1 MKNNKLYIQMFSIHG
16 LLRGK
21 NLELGRDADTGGQ
34 VLYVTE
40 LAKHLSQLPNIER
53 IDLFTRLISDKTTSD
68 DYSVPI
74 ESVSEKFRIIRI
86 RCGGLKYM
94 RKELLWS
101 HLDEYVDKII
111 KFIKRQNRIPDIFH
125 GHYADAGYVANV
137 LSQFFGSPF
146 VFTGH
151 SLGQSKLQRLKHDGM
166 KEDDIIKKFK
176 IDHRISVEENLL
188 ENADLVITST
198 HQEIQKQYG
207 LYHNKDVPNYRVIPP
222 GLNLEKFYPF
232 YHNQLPDF
240 PRDEQLMYAQA
251 SLLEELNRFLIHPD
265 KPLILTL
272 CRPDKRKNIS
282 GLVKAYGEDRELQ
295 AIANLAIFAGIR
307 KNIVEMEDNERGVLT
322 DMLLLMDKYD
332 LYGKMAIPKTH
343 EFEHEVPELYR
354 LTAEKRGVFV
364 NSALTEPFG
373 LTLIEAGACGLPLVA
388 TNDGGPQDILA
399 NLKNGILVDPTNT
412 EEISQAIIDIL
423 TNTEKWKQ
431 FSKNGVMNAQKHYT
445 WEAHVK
451 KYTNTIKKLAK
462 PGIKKDFQE
471 KIPRQPIGAR
481 LTRLNYFLI
490 TDIDN
495 TLLGGEKKDLTD
507 FFNILKENCRYF
519 GFGVATGR
527 SVDSAAEILK
537 KHDVPQ
543 PDLIIS
549 SVGTEIYY
557 GKNLFYDPGWDAHLS
572 NKWERKKIQK
582 TLDQLDFLTYQE
594 DQHQRKF
601 KISYYM
607 EPSKDHLTEIHDLL
621 VRNKC
626 RYNLVYS
633 GNKYLDI
640 IPYRASKGKAIR
652 YISYKWEIPINHIMT
667 CGDSGNDEEM
677 LRGELPGVVVGNYEK
692 EMEPL
697 KGLRKIYFAKNE
709 YAAGIIEGLEHY
721 GLLREAKQQRR
732 KKT

>member
-1 MKNNKLYIQMFSIHG
+1 MKNDKLYIQMFSIHG
-16 LLRGK
+16 LVRGK

-34 VLYVTE
+34 VLYVVE
-40 LAKHLSQLPNIER
+40 LAKHMSQLENVER
-53 IDLFTRLISDKTTSD
+53 IDLFTRLISGKTTSD
-68 DYSVPI
+68 DYAVPI
-74 ESVSEKFRIIRI
+74 EKVTEKFRIIRI
-86 RCGGLKYM
+86 RCGGLKYI
-94 RKELLWS
+94 RKELLWP
-101 HLDEYVDKII
+101 HLDEYVDKTI

-125 GHYADAGYVANV
+125 GHYADAGYAANV

-151 SLGQSKLQRLKHDGM
+151 SLGRSKFQRLKHNGM
-166 KEDDIIKKFK
+166 KEIDIIKKFK
-176 IDHRISVEENLL
+176 IDHRINVEESVLD
-188 ENADLVITST
+188 NADLVITST
-198 HQEIQKQYG
+198 NQEIQKQYG
-207 LYHNKDVPNYRVIPP
+207 LYQNKTVPKFQVIPP

-251 SLLEELNRFLIHPD
+251 SLLEELNRFLIQPD

-307 KNIVEMEDNERGVLT
+307 KNILEMEENERGVLT

-354 LTAEKRGVFV
+354 LTAEKKGVFV
-364 NSALTEPFG
+364 NAALTEPFG
-373 LTLIEAGACGLPLVA
+373 LTLIEAAACGLPLVA

-399 NLKNGILVDPTNT
+399 NLHNGTLVNPTNT
-412 EEISQAIIDIL
+412 EEISGAIKDIL
-423 TNTEKWKQ
+423 TNPEKWKQ
-431 FSKNGVMNAQKHYT
+431 FSKNGVMNSQKYYT

-451 KYTNTIKKLAK
+451 NYANCIKKLAK
-462 PGIKKDFQE
+462 PGITKDFE
-471 KIPRQPIGAR
+471 DKLPRQPIGAR

-495 TLLGGEKKDLTD
+495 TLIGGDKKGLVKL
-507 FFNILKENCRYF
+507 FHILKENCRNI

-527 SVDSAAEILK
+527 SVDSAADILK
-537 KHDVPQ
+537 EHDVPM

-557 GKNLFYDPGWDAHLS
+557 GKNLFYDPGWDAHLL
-572 NKWERKKIQK
+572 NKWDREKIQK
-582 TLDQLDFLTYQE
+582 VLDRVDFLTYQE

-607 EPSKDHLTEIHDLL
+607 EPSKDHLTEIHDRL

-633 GNKYLDI
+633 GDKYLDI
-640 IPYRASKGKAIR
+640 IPYRSSKGKAIR
-652 YISYKWEIPINHIMT
+652 YISYKWEIPIDHIVT

-677 LRGELPGVVVGNYEK
+677 LKGDLLGVVVGNYEK

-709 YAAGIIEGLEHY
+709 YAFGIIEGLEHY

-732 KKT
+732 KK